1 MSHVTF
7 QEGAKKLQLSIVS
20 CFCFESGC
28 LSVKRTTFDLQ
39 SANVGSPQNTVF
51 NEVCL
56 FYGPLGSLGKI
67 YSKST
72 SQ

>member
-28 LSVKRTTFDLQ
+28 LSVKERLLICKVQ
-39 SANVGSPQNTVF
+39 M
-51 NEVCL
+51 
-56 FYGPLGSLGKI
+56 
-67 YSKST
+67 
-72 SQ
+72 